1 MSETV
6 ADLILASASPRR
18 SELLRQI
25 AVRFTVLAADIDET
39 RLANEPPDD
48 YVSRLALEK
57 ARAGYS
63 RQDGHGGKE
72 RDSIEDRKLPSLGA
86 DTIVVC
92 EGKVFGKPND
102 QSEAASM
109 LMALSGRVHT
119 VMTAVAVSQGPC
131 SSSRLT
137 KTLVRFRTISQSECQ
152 TYWQTG
158 EPQGKAGGYAIQG
171 LGTVF
176 VDHLEGSYTG
186 VVGLPLTETAEILEE
201 FGIPVWTSECQN

>member
-1 MSETV
+1 MSESA

-25 AVRFTVLAADIDET
+25 AVRFSILAADIDET
-39 RLANEPPDD
+39 RQGDESPAD

-63 RQDGHGGKE
+63 RQNV
-72 RDSIEDRKLPSLGA
+72 DSSEGEKLPSLGA

-92 EGKVFGKPND
+92 DGQIFGKPKD
-102 QSEAASM
+102 QADAAAM
-109 LMALSGRVHT
+109 LMALSGNVHT

-158 EPQGKAGGYAIQG
+158 EPLGKAGGHAIQG
-171 LGTVF
+171 LGAVF
-176 VDHLEGSYTG
+176 VDHLEGSYSG
-186 VVGLPLTETAEILEE
+186 VVGLPLSETAEILGE
-201 FGIPVWTSECQN
+201 FGIPLWTSESSA

>member
-72 RDSIEDRKLPSLGA
+72 VSA
-86 DTIVVC
+86 
-92 EGKVFGKPND
+92 FA
-102 QSEAASM
+102 EANFEKEFKA
-109 LMALSGRVHT
+109 
-119 VMTAVAVSQGPC
+119 
-131 SSSRLT
+131 T
-137 KTLVRFRTISQSECQ
+137 K
-152 TYWQTG
+152 
-158 EPQGKAGGYAIQG
+158 
-171 LGTVF
+171 
-176 VDHLEGSYTG
+176 
-186 VVGLPLTETAEILEE
+186 E
-201 FGIPVWTSECQN
+201 F